1 MLTNFFQ
8 MLHQVNVGLAFSNL
22 KVWASKISSIS
33 QKFALAFHCQT
44 LNANVIFSFLWR
56 QLTKD
61 RLSMNNETL
70 ERILQFRFGTGDYS
84 IEQYDHAI
92 DLFLTEYPDE
102 TVRKKRRQPDGDN
115 YPSKRKKATNVQSK
129 PSSLT
134 EISEALQ
141 QATAIDKID
150 LVDISSSD
158 SEDNDQENIDVSESE
173 NCSNVESA
181 SSSNESDSD
190 TD

>member
-1 MLTNFFQ
+1 MKNIFHIAKICVSIPL
-8 MLHQVNVGLAFSNL
+8 SN
-22 KVWASKISSIS
+22 AEYER
-33 QKFALAFHCQT
+33 
-44 LNANVIFSFLWR
+44 IFSFLWR

-70 ERILQFRFGTGDYS
+70 ERALQFRFGTGDYS

-134 EISEALQ
+134 EINEALQ
-141 QATAIDKID
+141 QATTINKID
-150 LVDISSSD
+150 RADISSSD
-158 SEDNDQENIDVSESE
+158 SEDNDQENIDVSE
-173 NCSNVESA
+173 
-181 SSSNESDSD
+181 
-190 TD
+190 

>member
-1 MLTNFFQ
+1 
-8 MLHQVNVGLAFSNL
+8 
-22 KVWASKISSIS
+22 
-33 QKFALAFHCQT
+33 
-44 LNANVIFSFLWR
+44 
-56 QLTKD
+56 
-61 RLSMNNETL
+61 MNNETL
-70 ERILQFRFGTGDYS
+70 ERILQFCFGTGDYS

-92 DLFLTEYPDE
+92 DLFLTEYPDN
-102 TVRKKRRQPDGDN
+102 RRQPDGHN

-134 EISEALQ
+134 EINEALQ
-141 QATAIDKID
+141 QATTIDKID

-181 SSSNESDSD
+181 SSSNESGSD

>member
-1 MLTNFFQ
+1 
-8 MLHQVNVGLAFSNL
+8 
-22 KVWASKISSIS
+22 
-33 QKFALAFHCQT
+33 
-44 LNANVIFSFLWR
+44 
-56 QLTKD
+56 
-61 RLSMNNETL
+61 MNNKTL
-70 ERILQFRFGTGDYS
+70 EKILQFRFGAGYYS

-92 DLFLTEYPDE
+92 DLLLTEYPDG
-102 TVRKKRRQPDGDN
+102 TVRKKRRQPDGHN

-181 SSSNESDSD
+181 SSSNESGSD

>member
-1 MLTNFFQ
+1 
-8 MLHQVNVGLAFSNL
+8 
-22 KVWASKISSIS
+22 
-33 QKFALAFHCQT
+33 
-44 LNANVIFSFLWR
+44 
-56 QLTKD
+56 
-61 RLSMNNETL
+61 MNNKTL
-70 ERILQFRFGTGDYS
+70 ERIPRFRFGTGDYS

-92 DLFLTEYPDE
+92 DLFLTEYPDG
-102 TVRKKRRQPDGDN
+102 TARKKRRQPDRDN
-115 YPSKRKKATNVQSK
+115 YPLKRKKVTNLLSK

-134 EISEALQ
+134 EINEALQ
-141 QATAIDKID
+141 QATTIDKID
-150 LVDISSSD
+150 IVDISSSD

>member
-8 MLHQVNVGLAFSNL
+8 MLHQVNVGLSFSNL
-22 KVWASKISSIS
+22 KKVWTSQICIIS
-33 QKFALAFHCQT
+33 QKFALVLHCQ
-44 LNANVIFSFLWR
+44 R
-56 QLTKD
+56 Q
-61 RLSMNNETL
+61 
-70 ERILQFRFGTGDYS
+70 G
-84 IEQYDHAI
+84 
-92 DLFLTEYPDE
+92 
-102 TVRKKRRQPDGDN
+102 QPDGHN

-134 EISEALQ
+134 EINEALQ
-141 QATAIDKID
+141 QATTIDKID
-150 LVDISSSD
+150 VVDISSSD